1 MKIILRADV
10 ENLGHL
16 GDVVSVKPGY
26 GRNYLLPQGLAMLAT
41 PANLKVF
48 ELERKKLQARMDA
61 LRAEANEHA
70 SRLEGLVL
78 VIAMRVGE
86 NDKLYGSVTS
96 SIIGD
101 ALAEQGVDVMNVTAY
116 KMLDAMRNK
125 YLGEDGAEF
134 DRMLSCAFLAV
145 DDLGVEPM
153 MRNITAESLFM
164 LLNER
169 MNARLCTIFATN
181 LTPAQLKERYGER
194 IASRLFD
201 RENGAFL
208 RFVGK
213 DLRAQNG

>member
-1 MKIILRADV
+1 MKIILLADV

-101 ALAEQGVDVMNVTAY
+101 ALAEQGVDIDRRRIL
-116 KMLDAMRNK
+116 LDAPIRT
-125 YLGEDGAEF
+125 LGEHTVRARLHADVVPSFIVKVVSEEKHNADEEVVVEE
-134 DRMLSCAFLAV
+134 AV
-145 DDLGVEPM
+145 VE
-153 MRNITAESLFM
+153 TAE
-164 LLNER
+164 
-169 MNARLCTIFATN
+169 
-181 LTPAQLKERYGER
+181 TPAE
-194 IASRLFD
+194 
-201 RENGAFL
+201 
-208 RFVGK
+208 
-213 DLRAQNG
+213 